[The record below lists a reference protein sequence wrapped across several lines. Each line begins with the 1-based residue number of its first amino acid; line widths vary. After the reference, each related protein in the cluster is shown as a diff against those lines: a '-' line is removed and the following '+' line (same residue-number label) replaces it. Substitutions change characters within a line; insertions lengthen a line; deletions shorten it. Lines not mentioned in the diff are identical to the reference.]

1 MSPHYR
7 HFESKQDL
15 QMKLLARR
23 RDELA
28 AAPLDA
34 YLWWLEHS
42 GTPPAVVVAA
52 VLRVTQGVLA
62 TVRR

>member
-1 MSPHYR
+1 
-7 HFESKQDL
+7 
-15 QMKLLARR
+15 MKLLARR